1 MLSYILKRIFSA
13 IPVLLGVTLI
23 VYFIISLI
31 PGDPATAILGSF
43 ATPENVKILNSQL
56 GLDKPIWQR
65 YFIWL
70 YNILQGD
77 FGRSFSLNRPVI
89 DEILERFNATII
101 LSGTSF
107 VICSILGILFGILS
121 AAYQYSFIDKIIT
134 FIVLV
139 GISIPSFFLGMM
151 LILYFAVSV
160 RWFPVSGMYSLYGGG
175 GLWDLINHLVM
186 PSITLSLVALGVIAR
201 LVRSSMLEVLRLD
214 YIKTARAKGVSET
227 RVVLS
232 HALRSAIIT
241 ILPILGLQAGFVLSG
256 SVYIEIVFQWP
267 GIGRM
272 LVDAILTRDIMLV
285 QGGVLF
291 IALCYV
297 LFNILVDILQ
307 LWLDP
312 RLLRK

>member
-121 AAYQYSFIDKIIT
+121 AAYQYSFIDKLIT

-227 RVVLS
+227 RVILS